1 MPNDPQVPWT
11 DEQWARVNQVIQEE
25 ASRARVAASFLP
37 LSGPLPPDT
46 DFVRAEIIPEVIPAG
61 KLLNIEDR
69 DTIRLATLQV
79 KVEVRSAQMAD
90 PELTSVLALFRRA
103 ANVIARLEDAVVFRG
118 LDPAGSPPPE
128 AVAGLPP
135 IWQIDGG
142 GETPGLWAPEPPRAW
157 PWKKSPFTEP
167 APWQWIPIEI
177 SDKATG
183 DNLVRAVSNAIG
195 QLEGHGHFGPFAAVL
210 SQGLF
215 LIAQTPN
222 QGSSLVLPQDR
233 IIPFLGGG
241 SLLRSSTIGQ
251 TGGVVVALGGAPVE
265 LVIATD
271 VSLQFL
277 QITAHP
283 KFLFRVREKIALR
296 IKEAGAIVR
305 LHVVPPPPTVTAI
318 NPPNGSA
325 AGGTPI
331 VITGTNFTGVTEVR
345 FGPTVVMKG
354 TNKANG
360 FKFDSDTQITV
371 PLPRGTAGEK
381 VYVKVTTP
389 SGTGPDAD
397 DPQKN
402 EFSYD

>member
-46 DFVRAEIIPEVIPAG
+46 DFVRAEIIPPGAPLSIQ
-61 KLLNIEDR
+61 DR
-69 DTIRLATLQV
+69 DTIQLATLQV
-79 KVEVRSAQMAD
+79 KVKVRSAQIAD

-118 LDPAGSPPPE
+118 LSVPSRTGFIPPGG
-128 AVAGLPP
+128 VATLPP
-135 IWQIDGG
+135 IWEIHGG
-142 GETPGLWAPEPPRAW
+142 RETPGLWAPGPPPPPW
-157 PWKKSPFTEP
+157 PWTTPPFQAP
-167 APWQWIPIEI
+167 APWQWIPVAI
-177 SDKATG
+177 SGLTTG

-195 QLEGHGHFGPFAAVL
+195 ELEGHGHFGPFAAVL

-215 LIAQTPN
+215 LIAQTPSP
-222 QGSSLVLPQDR
+222 GSSLVLPQDR
-233 IIPFLGGG
+233 ILPFLGGG

-277 QITAHP
+277 QITNEP

-296 IKEAGAIVR
+296 IKQAGAIVR
-305 LHVVPPPPTVTAI
+305 LYVDPRPPIITKIEPNDGPT
-318 NPPNGSA
+318 
-325 AGGTPI
+325 AGGVGI
-331 VITGTNFTGVTEVR
+331 VITGTDFKGATEVR
-345 FGPTVVMKG
+345 FGQNVVKVESNDIKDAG
-354 TNKANG
+354 TK
-360 FKFDSDTQITV
+360 ITV
-371 PLPRGTAGEK
+371 PLPAGNEGE
-381 VYVKVTTP
+381 VYVTVITP
-389 SGTGPDAD
+389 SGSGPDLDA
-397 DPQKN
+397 KEN
-402 EFSYD
+402 HFTYKSLN